1 MQEEEPL
8 LLALQIN
15 EAAARLLL
23 KSVDFR
29 IEKWPGGDPQEQE
42 GLHALQTRL
51 RGAVLEYQMR
61 K

>member
-1 MQEEEPL
+1 MEEEPFM
-8 LLALQIN
+8 LALQIN

-23 KSVDFR
+23 KSVD
-29 IEKWPGGDPQEQE
+29 IHINKWAGGDPSEQE
-42 GLHALQTRL
+42 GLFALQNRL

>member
-1 MQEEEPL
+1 MEEEPL
-8 LLALQIN
+8 MLALQIN

-23 KSVDFR
+23 KSVDFH
-29 IEKWPGGDPQEQE
+29 INKWAGGDPSEQE
-42 GLHALQTRL
+42 GLFALQNRL

>member
-1 MQEEEPL
+1 MEEEPL

-23 KSVDFR
+23 KSVDFH
-29 IEKWPGGDPQEQE
+29 IEKLAGGDPSEQE
-42 GLHALQTRL
+42 GLFALQNRL

>member
-1 MQEEEPL
+1 MEDDSL

-23 KSVDFR
+23 KSVDLH
-29 IEKWPGGDPQEQE
+29 IKSWAGGDPAEQE
-42 GLHALQTRL
+42 GLFALQNRL

>member
-1 MQEEEPL
+1 MEDDSL

-15 EAAARLLL
+15 ENAARLLL
-23 KSVDFR
+23 KSVDLH
-29 IEKWPGGDPQEQE
+29 IKQWSGGNPAEQE
-42 GLHALQTRL
+42 GLLALQNRL

>member
-1 MQEEEPL
+1 MEEEPL

-23 KSVDFR
+23 KSVDFH
-29 IEKWPGGDPQEQE
+29 IEKWSGGDPSEQE
-42 GLHALQTRL
+42 GLFALQNRL

>member
-1 MQEEEPL
+1 MEDEPL
-8 LLALQIN
+8 MLALQIN

-23 KSVDFR
+23 KSVDFHLD
-29 IEKWPGGDPQEQE
+29 KWPGGEPAEQE

>member
-1 MQEEEPL
+1 MEEEPL
-8 LLALQIN
+8 MLALQIN
-15 EAAARLLL
+15 EAAAKLLL
-23 KSVDFR
+23 KSVDFH
-29 IEKWPGGDPQEQE
+29 IKMWPGGEAAEQE